1 MFSYSHAGRHTF
13 RGMGAF
19 FDSKS
24 GLVLGFNLGPK
35 KGPQIE
41 TLPYLSRGRG
51 PVSGTVL
58 GPCFGSANL
67 CRAGPKFWPESGP
80 CFTLSE
86 NHFCDFGASRRV
98 TIASVSFLATCY
110 WVNALACK
118 AGGDNP
124 TVEAPRHEAGFSRD
138 FRAPKRR
145 PANGLRR
152 RKHGP
157 SRVPKNFHPK

>member
-1 MFSYSHAGRHTF
+1 MKRVTSQCSVTLTRRHTF

-58 GPCFGSANL
+58 GPNFGSANL

-118 AGGDNP
+118 AGGDNLN
-124 TVEAPRHEAGFSRD
+124 VEAPRHEAVF
-138 FRAPKRR
+138 
-145 PANGLRR
+145 
-152 RKHGP
+152 
-157 SRVPKNFHPK
+157 V